1 MIRHGVVKKMIAAGA
16 VVAGVFALN
25 VGTAA
30 AAGSDHG
37 ITGTNYASGDLY
49 ISSNARF
56 KEGTGAVTV
65 MFSSLPKNGQYFE
78 LLSVSYAL
86 IGNPQTWTKSETN
99 VRRTLASSVTN
110 GRQFYNAFR
119 LSSGCPQGGCSPYN
133 FIGSEHY

>member
-1 MIRHGVVKKMIAAGA
+1 MVAAGA

-25 VGTAA
+25 VGTAEA
-30 AAGSDHG
+30 ASDHG

-56 KEGTGAVTV
+56 KEGTGSVTV

-99 VRRTLASSVTN
+99 VRRTLAGSVSN

-119 LSSGCPQGGCSPYN
+119 LSSGCPGGGCSPYN